1 MEGND
6 EGGSDPE
13 LMFSCTLKFSRIQN
27 GISES
32 DSLVDV
38 PPADYVGSFKI
49 DSFRLHMPIIR
60 SMPITR
66 SMPYITACAYLTLP
80 QVHLQQPALSTSA
93 IVRAVPRS
101 IWSLSISTSSS
112 PTTNHQVEEEATL
125 SATPIASLTETLA
138 MNFNEVQRR
147 GIRNDAS
154 LSPTPF
160 HRTTS
165 TGPREAAW
173 LPWTRSRSNHLS
185 SSTVLGI
192 LQSLPISG
200 PMLPIWAQFLFPGC
214 VPSHSSQ
221 WG

>member
-1 MEGND
+1 MENND
-6 EGGSDPE
+6 EGG
-13 LMFSCTLKFSRIQN
+13 KWSR
-27 GISES
+27 
-32 DSLVDV
+32 
-38 PPADYVGSFKI
+38 AYVFLHFKI
-49 DSFRLHMPIIR
+49 FPYPKWHLREWFSYRHASSWLCWEFQNQQLQIAYANR
-60 SMPITR
+60 STR
-66 SMPYITACAYLTLP
+66 SMRYITACAYLTLP
-80 QVHLQQPALSTSA
+80 QVHLQQPALSTGA
-93 IVRAVPRS
+93 TVRAVPRS

-125 SATPIASLTETLA
+125 LATPIASLTATLA

-160 HRTTS
+160 HWTTS

-214 VPSHSSQ
+214 VPSHSS
-221 WG
+221 